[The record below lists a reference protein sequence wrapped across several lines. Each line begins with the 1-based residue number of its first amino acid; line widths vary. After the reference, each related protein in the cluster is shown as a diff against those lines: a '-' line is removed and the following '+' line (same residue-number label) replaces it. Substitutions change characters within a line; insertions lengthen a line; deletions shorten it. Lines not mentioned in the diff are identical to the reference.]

1 MHMFRIKCCY
11 NETALNTFH
20 VIKLKWSTVLRVMT
34 AHQGYT
40 VFVLAAKVTV
50 NGGLIRHTVRHTR
63 LKKEHWMGSSC
74 HCAYLLIQDVLK
86 EQKPTQCAYIIL
98 TLCFFFLCCSNHKVE
113 EYTSS
118 KNNKACDCLSL
129 WTPCIYRNVL
139 WRSRIL
145 QISWHDEDIRLT
157 YHVQSEFWNT

>member
-1 MHMFRIKCCY
+1 MRSMQQQLGNFGTISAFAYRHRETKKIQCRGVEEKREERKPDYLKVWKEVNGYFTQGEGIVNMHMFRIKCCY

-63 LKKEHWMGSSC
+63 LKKEH
-74 HCAYLLIQDVLK
+74 
-86 EQKPTQCAYIIL
+86 
-98 TLCFFFLCCSNHKVE
+98 
-113 EYTSS
+113 
-118 KNNKACDCLSL
+118 
-129 WTPCIYRNVL
+129 
-139 WRSRIL
+139 
-145 QISWHDEDIRLT
+145 
-157 YHVQSEFWNT
+157 